1 MGGSTCTE
9 AECSCGKELAVAVTV
24 VVIVICAWVAV
35 MLAESNKHLMKIQM
49 RRGES
54 LEKKGSAS
62 NLNMDGKGLEERKL
76 KMILRGGGI
85 SSDP

>member
-1 MGGSTCTE
+1 
-9 AECSCGKELAVAVTV
+9 
-24 VVIVICAWVAV
+24 
-35 MLAESNKHLMKIQM
+35 MLAESNVHLMKIQT

-54 LEKKGSAS
+54 LEKKGFAS

-85 SSDP
+85 SNDPWMEASIWTCDEEEKLEETSVNRMFGVCVRSVA